1 MESEDNF
8 DALFLMLKESRGFDF
23 TGYKRSTLHRRVRR
37 RMALV
42 NVATVAEYRDYLEM
56 QPEEFSALFDSML
69 INVTGFFRDPLAWQA
84 LAEKVLPE
92 LLTAKGA
99 KGPVRVWSA
108 GCATGE
114 EAYTLAMVI
123 AEATGP
129 DQFRERVKIYATDLD
144 EHALQTARA
153 GLYDEAALAGLPDRL
168 RDLYFESAGMA
179 GKSAFRRDLRRQV
192 IFGRNDLTRDAP
204 ISRVD
209 LLAARNTLM
218 YFNAEAQANVIRRF
232 HFALSHPGYLFLG
245 KAEMLLNHADRFAPV
260 DLRNRLFR
268 KTSPIV
274 LESRTAGWADM
285 NGAEIPGRIESA
297 ALSAGPVAQLA
308 VDLSGKL
315 RVANAAAETLFN
327 LRPRDLGRPFQDLE
341 VSYRPVEL
349 RSRIDHVRKELRPA
363 ELHNVEWQRPG
374 GTDPACYDLAIV
386 PLFGAPG
393 DLIGVGV
400 SFTDVTRYRRV
411 RDELAHANTELE
423 RAYEELQ
430 SLNEEL
436 ETTNEEL
443 QSTNEELETT
453 NEELQSTNEELETMN
468 EELQSTNDEL
478 QVINDELRGRSEELD
493 QANGFLGSVLRS
505 LGSAVIVLNED
516 LRVQVWSPGAQD
528 LWGLCPEEAE
538 AKDLLSLDIGLPAAE
553 TGPIL
558 RKVLA
563 SASAD
568 GTSAVSAH
576 RVTAVNRRGKTVEL
590 QIAASPMRTEEGKVS
605 GVILVIDHRPL
616 QGDGSHDRLPAGA
629 GRGPAALGA
638 HAFLDRRRTGRRDT

>member
-1 MESEDNF
+1 MESDEDFNV
-8 DALFLMLKESRGFDF
+8 LFLMLKESRGFDF
-23 TGYKRSTLHRRVRR
+23 AGYKRSTLHRRVRR

-42 NVATVAEYRDYLEM
+42 SVATVAEYRDYLEL
-56 QPEEFSALFDSML
+56 QPEEFGALFDSML

-84 LAEKVLPE
+84 LADTVLPE
-92 LLTAKGA
+92 LLSAKSA
-99 KGPVRVWSA
+99 KAPIRVWSA

-123 AEATGP
+123 AEAIGP

-144 EHALQTARA
+144 EGALQTARA
-153 GLYDEAALAGLPDRL
+153 GLYDADALADVPDRL
-168 RDLYFESAGMA
+168 RDLYFESSAMS

-232 HFALSHPGYLFLG
+232 HFALSYPGYLFLG

-268 KTSPIV
+268 KTSPAV
-274 LESRTAGWADM
+274 LEPRGAAGWTDV
-285 NGAEIPGRIESA
+285 NGAETPARIEGA

-315 RVANAAAETLFN
+315 RVANAAAEALFN

-349 RSRIDHVRKELRPA
+349 RSRIEHVRKELRPT
-363 ELHNVEWQRPG
+363 ELRDVEWQRPG
-374 GTDPACYDLAIV
+374 GIEPAYFDLAIV
-386 PLFGAPG
+386 PLFGNPG
-393 DLIGVGV
+393 DLVGVGV

-505 LGSAVIVLNED
+505 LGSAVIVLDDD
-516 LRVQVWSPGAQD
+516 LRVQVWSPGAAD
-528 LWGLCPEEAE
+528 LWGLRPEEAE

-553 TGPIL
+553 TGPML

-563 SASAD
+563 DASAD
-568 GTSAVSAH
+568 GTGAATAH
-576 RVTAVNRRGKTVEL
+576 YVTAVNRRGKTVEL

-616 QGDGSHDRLPAGA
+616 
-629 GRGPAALGA
+629 
-638 HAFLDRRRTGRRDT
+638 

>member
-1 MESEDNF
+1 VADTGPEEDF
-8 DALFLMLKESRGFDF
+8 DVLFLMLKESRGFDF
-23 TGYKRSTLHRRVRR
+23 AGYKRSTLHRRVRR

-42 NVATVAEYRDYLEM
+42 NVATVAEYRDYLEL
-56 QPEEFSALFDSML
+56 QPEEFGALFDSML
-69 INVTGFFRDPLAWQA
+69 INVTGFYRDPLAWQA
-84 LAEKVLPE
+84 LADKVLPE
-92 LLTAKGA
+92 LLSAKSA
-99 KGPVRVWSA
+99 KAPIRVWSA

-123 AEATGP
+123 AEAVGP

-144 EHALQTARA
+144 ETALATARA
-153 GLYDEAALAGLPDRL
+153 GLYGGRALADVPERL
-168 RDLYFESAGMA
+168 RDLYFEPAA
-179 GKSAFRRDLRRQV
+179 LPGKSAFRRDLRRQV

-232 HFALSHPGYLFLG
+232 HFALSCPGYLFLG
-245 KAEMLLNHADRFAPV
+245 KAEMLLNHADRFTPA

-268 KTSPIV
+268 KTSPAL
-274 LESRTAGWADM
+274 LEPRGAGGAAGV
-285 NGAEIPGRIESA
+285 NGEQAPARIEGA
-297 ALSAGPVAQLA
+297 ALAAGPVAQLA
-308 VDLSGKL
+308 VDLSGRL
-315 RVANAAAETLFN
+315 RVANAAAEALFN

-341 VSYRPVEL
+341 VSYRPAEL
-349 RSRIDHVRKELRPA
+349 RSRIEHVRKELRPA
-363 ELHNVEWQRPG
+363 ELHDVEWQRPG
-374 GTDPACYDLAIV
+374 GSDPAYYDLAVV
-386 PLFGAPG
+386 PLFASPG
-393 DLIGVGV
+393 DLAGIGI

-493 QANGFLGSVLRS
+493 QANGFLSSVLRS
-505 LGSAVIVLNED
+505 LGSAVIVLNHD
-516 LRVQVWSPGAQD
+516 LRVQVWSPGAAD
-528 LWGLCPEEAE
+528 LWGLRPEEAE
-538 AKDLLSLDIGLPAAE
+538 TKDLLALDIGLPAAE
-553 TGPIL
+553 TGPML
-558 RKVLA
+558 RKVLTD
-563 SASAD
+563 ASAD
-568 GTSAVSAH
+568 TTTTASAH
-576 RVTAVNRRGKTVEL
+576 YVTAVNRRGKTVEL

-605 GVILVIDHRPL
+605 GIILVIDHRP
-616 QGDGSHDRLPAGA
+616 A
-629 GRGPAALGA
+629 
-638 HAFLDRRRTGRRDT
+638 